1 MTDDKM
7 IASLQ
12 SKIAKQRSEIA
23 RLEQIIPRVLSAFS
37 LSLKLGLLSELHA
50 AREKLKELQ

>member
-23 RLEQIIPRVLSAFS
+23 RLEQIISRVLHE
-37 LSLKLGLLSELHA
+37 KLDLLSELRLA
-50 AREKLKELQ
+50 KEKLKELQ

>member
-23 RLEQIIPRVLSAFS
+23 RLEQIISRVLHE
-37 LSLKLGLLSELHA
+37 KLDLLSELRFA
-50 AREKLKELQ
+50 KEKLKELQ

>member
-23 RLEQIIPRVLSAFS
+23 RLEQIISRVLHE
-37 LSLKLGLLSELHA
+37 KLGLLSELHA